1 MSNPVHLWE
10 RLSQE
15 DIACQLEHLA
25 RQAEAIWEE
34 ASVQEEMAPTILAA
48 MRVRAHETRQAAL
61 IAAGR
66 NNILLHVSER
76 EVTREWDKQQ

>member
-76 EVTREWDKQQ
+76 EVTREWDKQ

>member
-34 ASVQEEMAPTILAA
+34 ASAQEEMAPLILAA

-76 EVTREWDKQQ
+76 NVTREWDKQ

>member
-1 MSNPVHLWE
+1 MQDPVHLWN

-25 RQAEAIWEE
+25 RQAEAVWEE
-34 ASVQEEMAPTILAA
+34 AVNQEGMAPTILAA

-66 NNILLHVSER
+66 NNIMLDVIQR
-76 EVTREWDKQQ
+76 TVTREWEKA